1 MEPIDLNLLKADFER
16 FSHLHSWY
24 KQLPLEG
31 MDYYVFLHNTY
42 QKRNI
47 IDPQPPENPNG
58 PHWIFVD
65 NLEYVRSLKI
75 NKVYKVKFGP
85 FLRGN
90 ENRNEHCTPNY
101 HGFHIIKHCNP
112 NFNDWIKKNYPQFEN
127 TYDKLTIAHIFESE
141 YKKYED
147 SLFHEITSGNFI
159 SL

>member
-1 MEPIDLNLLKADFER
+1 MEEIDLNLLKEDFER

-24 KQLPLEG
+24 KHLPLDG
-31 MDYYVFLHNTY
+31 TNYYVFLHNSY

-47 IDPQPPENPNG
+47 IDPQPPKNPNG

-65 NLEYVRSLKI
+65 NLEYAKSLKI
-75 NKVYKVKFGP
+75 NKVYKVNFGP

-90 ENRNEHCTPNY
+90 ENKNCTQNY
-101 HGFHIIKHCNP
+101 HGFHIIKNYNS
-112 NFNDWIKKNYPQFEN
+112 NFNEWLNKNYPQCGNINDE
-127 TYDKLTIAHIFESE
+127 KVIAHIFESE

-147 SLFHEITSGNFI
+147 SLFHEITSNNFI